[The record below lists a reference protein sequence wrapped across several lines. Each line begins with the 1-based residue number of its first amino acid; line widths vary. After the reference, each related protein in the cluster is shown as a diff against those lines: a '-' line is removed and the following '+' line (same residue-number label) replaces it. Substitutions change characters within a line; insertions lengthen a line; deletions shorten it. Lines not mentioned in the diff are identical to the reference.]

1 MRADIKTDT
10 PRHAE
15 RNVMQWQ
22 IQSETETLV
31 VHACAHTAGLA
42 RSVLIRLFPIYLLV
56 DAIQNYCWL
65 NYNQTLSTITVAI
78 SFSEYNSGQIL
89 KLESYIF
96 LMMYSLS
103 KYNIKSDSNFELY
116 IKKKLFGSARFTQVT
131 QTDVKKAGGAEK
143 RAVCTPVNG
152 IVVIKQIAIRSEK
165 THQVARFKQPHT
177 HTHTY

>member
-65 NYNQTLSTITVAI
+65 NYNQTISNQKQLKRPIYDIMIYFYAVKYKDTV
-78 SFSEYNSGQIL
+78 
-89 KLESYIF
+89 
-96 LMMYSLS
+96 
-103 KYNIKSDSNFELY
+103 
-116 IKKKLFGSARFTQVT
+116 
-131 QTDVKKAGGAEK
+131 
-143 RAVCTPVNG
+143 
-152 IVVIKQIAIRSEK
+152 
-165 THQVARFKQPHT
+165 
-177 HTHTY
+177 